1 MPSDDPK
8 EVPSGSLQSGTAS
21 QVTTEPETIKPASE
35 TETGKV
41 DPDLLP
47 VEVPENV
54 VKEWAAMTADEKADK
69 LHGDLRA
76 LYERLKGVTNGA
88 EYDG

>member
-1 MPSDDPK
+1 MEKTAEPSVSSVSD
-8 EVPSGSLQSGTAS
+8 TAS
-21 QVTTEPETIKPASE
+21 QVLTETETIRPVSE
-35 TETGKV
+35 TEAGKV
-41 DPDLLP
+41 DPELAA